1 MNKAFPFLNR
11 LFDAQN
17 WLMNRCKGLI
27 LVQHAIQC
35 YHFIT
40 FIAASC
46 SSITTRRWLV
56 HSNWWCTIRVDSKQI
71 NKARDT
77 QNLFGLYTGIIIINV
92 LTNERKVCIGLG
104 FTGAMYNCTDIL
116 CPRMFDITL
125 AESLVIHKY
134 S

>member
-1 MNKAFPFLNR
+1 MTGAFK
-11 LFDAQN
+11 
-17 WLMNRCKGLI
+17 LMMYDKGRFFGGG
-27 LVQHAIQC
+27 A
-35 YHFIT
+35 
-40 FIAASC
+40 
-46 SSITTRRWLV
+46 R
-56 HSNWWCTIRVDSKQI
+56 SKQI